1 MKASTSP
8 VFSFRINPLSKHS
21 IIKASANRKRAVCP
35 PASLADLYH
44 STVSHAKIMVSAV
57 IPARNEEAS
66 IARAVESVAAQ
77 PEIEEVIVVND
88 QSTDRTADIIAELA
102 TRTPKLKILN
112 TDVLP
117 PGWVGKNYAVALG
130 AAAAQGDWLLF
141 TDADTDHMPGST
153 RRALNDVVDRN
164 AVLVSYSPEQELGSF
179 WERALIPFVYCRL
192 GAKFSYAQVND
203 PARPEAAANGQFLM
217 VLRDAYEQIGGHTA
231 IAGEILEDVALARR
245 MKQAGYSIY
254 FTAPMGIVRTRM
266 YRSFRAMWQGWTK
279 NLYPLFGGN
288 LPSLLIELSE
298 VLPWLEFGLLLIV
311 WTVLLRTRTDA
322 PWFFALFVFIALLGR
337 SVRHGADLYKNLY
350 PFSFIKYYVPGVCL
364 YTAALTASW
373 WKNTRGAVVWKGRS
387 YPARVHPSA

>member
-1 MKASTSP
+1 
-8 VFSFRINPLSKHS
+8 
-21 IIKASANRKRAVCP
+21 
-35 PASLADLYH
+35 
-44 STVSHAKIMVSAV
+44 MVSAI
-57 IPARNEEAS
+57 IPARNEQES

-77 PEIEEVIVVND
+77 PEIQEIIVVND
-88 QSTDRTADIIAELA
+88 QSTDRTADIIADLA
-102 TRTPKLKILN
+102 TRIPKLKILN
-112 TDVLP
+112 TDALP

-141 TDADTDHMPGST
+141 TDADTYHVPGST
-153 RRALNDVVDRN
+153 RRALNDAVDRN
-164 AVLVSYSPEQELGSF
+164 AVMVSYSPEQELGSF

-192 GAKFSYAQVND
+192 SAKFSYAQVND

-217 VLRDAYEQIGGHTA
+217 VLGDAYGHVGGHTA

-279 NLYPLFGGN
+279 NLYPLIGGN
-288 LPSLLIELSE
+288 PVALLIEFFE
-298 VLPWLEFGLLLIV
+298 VLPWQELSLLLIV
-311 WTVLLRTRTDA
+311 WTVLLRMRAGA

-337 SVRHGADLYKNLY
+337 SIRYGADLYKNLY
-350 PFSFIKYYVPGVCL
+350 PFSFIRYYGPAVCL
-364 YTAALTASW
+364 YTAALIASW

-387 YPARVHPSA
+387 YPAKVHPSA

>member
-1 MKASTSP
+1 
-8 VFSFRINPLSKHS
+8 
-21 IIKASANRKRAVCP
+21 
-35 PASLADLYH
+35 
-44 STVSHAKIMVSAV
+44 MVSV
-57 IPARNEEAS
+57 IIPARNEEAS

-112 TDVLP
+112 TDALP

-153 RRALNDVVDRN
+153 RRALNDAVDRN

-179 WERALIPFVYCRL
+179 WERALIPLVYCRL

-217 VLRDAYEQIGGHTA
+217 VLGDAYEQIGGHTA

-245 MKQAGYSIY
+245 MKQAGYAIY

-298 VLPWLEFGLLLIV
+298 VLPWLEFGLLLVV
-311 WTVLLRTRTDA
+311 WTVLLRTRADA

-350 PFSFIKYYVPGVCL
+350 PFSFIQYYVPGVCL
-364 YTAALTASW
+364 YTTALIASW